1 MFVERIQP
9 PGVRSTEFR
18 TSLGSVA
25 LEFALLLDRRGMARL
40 VAEVPA
46 GAEAEVKQRAA
57 GRQVQEFSL
66 PTPNSLPTLPS
77 SVQVD

>member
-1 MFVERIQP
+1 
-9 PGVRSTEFR
+9 
-18 TSLGSVA
+18 
-25 LEFALLLDRRGMARL
+25 MARL